1 MPQRLQ
7 WLISEAPT
15 REVSGSYCRTA
26 LALFLSCQ
34 RVLRTIIQEVYLLLN
49 CDRFLDDDDNGD
61 KVQSVFVSE
70 THLVST
76 FNCFMVLSFN

>member
-1 MPQRLQ
+1 M
-7 WLISEAPT
+7 
-15 REVSGSYCRTA
+15 
-26 LALFLSCQ
+26 
-34 RVLRTIIQEVYLLLN
+34 LRTIIQEVYLLLN

-70 THLVST
+70 TQLVST